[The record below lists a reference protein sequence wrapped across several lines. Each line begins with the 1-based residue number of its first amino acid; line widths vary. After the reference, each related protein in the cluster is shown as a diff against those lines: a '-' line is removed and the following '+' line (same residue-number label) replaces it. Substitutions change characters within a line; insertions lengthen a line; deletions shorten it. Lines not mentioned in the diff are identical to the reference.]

1 MSVAVDVKA
10 RKAARVSTRKQ
21 RAGSFNEFGQK
32 PCGVA
37 AELKLITVNDV
48 QETFHISCLIHTHYT
63 SQDVKADPSADDEF
77 IREDWKGFVPELVM
91 INTVAQQ
98 HSDWNIV
105 TRVNRRTGDIW
116 TSFLNT
122 FHINESLELE
132 TFPFDR
138 QLFRVCFKSN
148 NASLDIWQ
156 LDTDILD
163 FPELAK
169 SSELSRAPYM
179 VSCELNTWA
188 MTGVTVGI
196 YQEDPDPVS
205 LNGAEFEITILAER
219 DPVYFLKN
227 YAIIIYMIVAAN
239 CVVLGLDPS
248 EIGDRLATSMTI
260 LLTAVANKFVLGSM
274 LPKVGYSTLF
284 DHYSQL
290 SFLFLMAA
298 IAENVAVS
306 PRFRCVGASLIDG
319 DSSATQCAEDFKLD
333 MDDQDK
339 WQRVDAWFQV
349 IFFLAWTGIFA
360 LIVVAAYLPSLVRP
374 KWQFVLDNQVGDTE
388 NTQKRALVVKDMDGP
403 SVGAYRRP
411 PTEPPAPQNL

>member
-1 MSVAVDVKA
+1 M
-10 RKAARVSTRKQ
+10 
-21 RAGSFNEFGQK
+21 G
-32 PCGVA
+32 
-37 AELKLITVNDV
+37 
-48 QETFHISCLIHTHYT
+48 
-63 SQDVKADPSADDEF
+63 

-105 TRVNRRTGDIW
+105 TRVNRRTGDVW

-169 SSELSRAPYM
+169 SSEMSRAPYM

-227 YAIIIYMIVAAN
+227 YAIIIYMIVASN
-239 CVVLGLDPS
+239 CVVLG
-248 EIGDRLATSMTI
+248 
-260 LLTAVANKFVLGSM
+260 
-274 LPKVGYSTLF
+274 
-284 DHYSQL
+284 
-290 SFLFLMAA
+290 
-298 IAENVAVS
+298 
-306 PRFRCVGASLIDG
+306 
-319 DSSATQCAEDFKLD
+319 
-333 MDDQDK
+333 
-339 WQRVDAWFQV
+339 
-349 IFFLAWTGIFA
+349 
-360 LIVVAAYLPSLVRP
+360 
-374 KWQFVLDNQVGDTE
+374 
-388 NTQKRALVVKDMDGP
+388 
-403 SVGAYRRP
+403 
-411 PTEPPAPQNL
+411 